1 MGKADCMVDFYSAAD
16 LKFNMSVNYFLNI
29 RAGDVRDH
37 RAFEVRPECIPRKK
51 VFDGVEEEHGV
62 GYLVVGQYPDAV
74 RDGIAQWFSCVG
86 AFELNPEI
94 GIL

>member
-1 MGKADCMVDFYSAAD
+1 MCE
-16 LKFNMSVNYFLNI
+16 NYFLNI

-37 RAFEVRPECIPRKK
+37 RTFEVRTECIPGKK
-51 VFDGVEEEHGV
+51 VFDGVKEEHGV
-62 GYLVVGQYPDAV
+62 EYLVVGQYPDAV